1 MADSSKLIM
10 IVGGAAVAYY
20 AYTQGW
26 LASLGLGMPSDAA
39 YAGQGTAVTAAQ
51 GTGCPNTYVYYSPS
65 TKQYYCSATAP
76 TAAQTTA
83 GQAVNAAATPG
94 AVTPTVVAAPVNPNP
109 ITGSNTL
116 AGIYSRMVA
125 AAGSGSMGV
134 DAWNSYLATAGN
146 LTPPDPMPIFTA
158 AVPGFSRS
166 QLLTAAQYWGVM
178 APALTAQQGLTGMG
192 RVFAGLG
199 AIRDTMRFR

>member
-26 LASLGLGMPSDAA
+26 LSSLGIAA
-39 YAGQGTAVTAAQ
+39 PVA
-51 GTGCPNTYVYYSPS
+51 
-65 TKQYYCSATAP
+65 
-76 TAAQTTA
+76 
-83 GQAVNAAATPG
+83 AAATP
-94 AVTPTVVAAPVNPNP
+94 ATTTLIAAPPAAPVNPNP

-116 AGIYSRMVA
+116 AGIYARMIA
-125 AAGSGSMGV
+125 AAGPGPYNADV
-134 DAWNSYLATAGN
+134 WNTYLATAGS

-158 AVPGFSRS
+158 AVPGFTRS
-166 QLLTAAQYWGVM
+166 QTLTAAQYWGVM
-178 APALTAQQGLTGMG
+178 APALTAQQGLSGMG

-199 AIRDTMRFR
+199 AIRATMRRG

>member
-26 LASLGLGMPSDAA
+26 LSSLGIAA
-39 YAGQGTAVTAAQ
+39 PA
-51 GTGCPNTYVYYSPS
+51 
-65 TKQYYCSATAP
+65 
-76 TAAQTTA
+76 
-83 GQAVNAAATPG
+83 AAATPAALTPATVAAIS
-94 AVTPTVVAAPVNPNP
+94 AVTPNPAAVM
-109 ITGSNTL
+109 GANTL
-116 AGIYSRMVA
+116 AGIYSRMIA
-125 AAGSGSMGV
+125 AAGPGPYNADV
-134 DAWNSYLATAGN
+134 WNTYLATAGN

-178 APALTAQQGLTGMG
+178 APALTAQQGLNGMG

-199 AIRDTMRFR
+199 AIRATMRYR

>member
-1 MADSSKLIM
+1 MADNSGMIKL
-10 IVGGAAVAYY
+10 GLFAAAAYY
-20 AYTQGW
+20 AYSQGW
-26 LASLGLGMPSDAA
+26 LSVLGIG
-39 YAGQGTAVTAAQ
+39 
-51 GTGCPNTYVYYSPS
+51 
-65 TKQYYCSATAP
+65 AP
-76 TAAQTTA
+76 
-83 GQAVNAAATPG
+83 AAATP
-94 AVTPTVVAAPVNPNP
+94 AATPAAAPVNPNP

-125 AAGSGSMGV
+125 AAGSGSRGV

-158 AVPGFSRS
+158 AVPGFDRS

-199 AIRDTMRFR
+199 AIRQTMRPN

>member
-26 LASLGLGMPSDAA
+26 LSSLGLGMPSDAA

-51 GTGCPNTYVYYSPS
+51 GSGCPNTYAYYSPS
-65 TKQYYCSATAP
+65 TKKYYCSATAP
-76 TAAQTTA
+76 TATQTAA
-83 GQAVNAAATPG
+83 GSAAATAAATTAP
-94 AVTPTVVAAPVNPNP
+94 VTPTPNA
-109 ITGSNTL
+109 ITGGNTL
-116 AGIYSRMVA
+116 AGIYARMVA
-125 AAGSGSMGV
+125 AAPSGSHAV
-134 DAWNSYLATAGN
+134 DDWNTYLATAGN
-146 LTPPDPMPIFTA
+146 LTPPDPMPLFQA
-158 AVPGFSRS
+158 AVPGFDRS

-199 AIRDTMRFR
+199 AIRATMRRG